1 MFIFCQGCAVIP
13 LIIAAIYSDS
23 DDHYIPNVEILFVCL
38 ASVGFCVGL
47 YMNFY
52 DVHHDSILNRGAP
65 ATDPSSRKNRW
76 NRSSIRAASSF
87 VVYVMILF
95 P

>member
-1 MFIFCQGCAVIP
+1 MRTIICQGCAVIP

-47 YMNFY
+47 YMNYY

-65 ATDPSSRKNRW
+65 APAAPSSRKNRW
-76 NRSSIRAASSF
+76 ARSSIVSE
-87 VVYVMILF
+87 
-95 P
+95 